1 MRLMLLSAAILL
13 GLLPLA
19 APASAAP
26 FDGRWIAEMPP
37 EAGPGCGT
45 AVMNVTVVGD
55 TVIGQIPNRHAMF
68 RGTLEDDGTGPI
80 SFGHDTG
87 TIRFSGDH
95 FEVNYITPKCG
106 QHHVMGD
113 RAPTDAD
120 NARMADERQKKQSRF
135 AEMTGA
141 AEAGETVDYSA
152 LRVLYPYT
160 EYWDPY
166 GNRTDA
172 LVQEANGAV
181 KGKDCA
187 QAMALLGQ
195 VLKYDFT
202 IDGAHALRSD
212 CLKTGDPH
220 RAAIEDGVANG
231 LVRSL
236 MQSGD
241 GNSEATAYVVSTAR
255 EERDVLAN
263 RSIQLKTQETQVR
276 GANGH
281 YYELLDGVSLKD
293 GVTLQKVYFDV
304 SAFVAGRLSRAAAV
318 AVVAESLH

>member
-1 MRLMLLSAAILL
+1 MRSMSLSAAILV
-13 GLLPLA
+13 GFLPLA
-19 APASAAP
+19 SQAAAAP
-26 FDGRWIAEMPP
+26 FDGRWLAEMPP
-37 EAGPGCGT
+37 EPGPGCGA

-55 TVIGQIPNRHAMF
+55 TVIGQIPSRNALF

-87 TIRFSGDH
+87 VIRFSGDH

-106 QHHVMGD
+106 QHHVLGD
-113 RAPTDAD
+113 RAPSDAD
-120 NARMADERQKKQSRF
+120 NARMAAERQQKQIRF
-135 AEMTGA
+135 AELTKT
-141 AEAGETVDYSA
+141 AEAGDTVDYSA
-152 LRVLYPYT
+152 LRALYPYT

-172 LVQEANGAV
+172 LVRQADAAA
-181 KGKDCA
+181 KGGDCA
-187 QAMALLGQ
+187 QAMPLLDQ
-195 VLKYDFT
+195 TLKYDFT
-202 IDGAHALRSD
+202 IDSAHALRAD
-212 CLKTGDPH
+212 CLKASDPR
-220 RAAIEDGVANG
+220 RAAIEDGIANG

-241 GNSEATAYVVSTAR
+241 GNSEQTAYVVSTAR

-263 RSIQLKTQETQVR
+263 RSIELKTRETEIR

-293 GVTLQKVYFDV
+293 GVTLRKVYFDV
-304 SAFVAGRLSRAAAV
+304 SAYVAGRLSRAAAV
-318 AVVAESLH
+318 AVVAASLH